1 MRKTN
6 LKSARL
12 LQFLIPFT
20 FFLTVSSCSLFL
32 SAPSLPAR
40 HALVIGIADYQ
51 STRINDL
58 FYTDDD
64 AMSMADL
71 LAAQGW
77 DVEETLIDSDAS
89 KAGIIS
95 AIQNLLESV
104 PKGDYALI
112 YYSGHGTE
120 SNGTSYL
127 VPYDYDINSNSK
139 LISEDELAALF
150 SSYAKTDNLIFIA
163 DSCFSGGFIPDTEV
177 LDAVPSDYSASRF
190 STKEAFPFFAFKNLA
205 ALVQNNA
212 DSDGTLV
219 PMVISAAGSL
229 EFSYEDFRPE
239 AYNYLKLYQHGIFTY
254 FFLKAAYFGDVNR
267 DGFVT
272 ATEAYHYA
280 TSSIAKEWNRKYGTW
295 GWDFYPHIS
304 GGLRDIVLFSNKP

>member
-1 MRKTN
+1 MRKSI
-6 LKSARL
+6 LRAAGL
-12 LQFLIPFT
+12 LQFLILFT
-20 FFLTVSSCSLFL
+20 FFLAVSSCSLFL

-64 AMSMADL
+64 ARSMADL
-71 LAAQGW
+71 LSSKGW
-77 DVEETLIDSDAS
+77 DVEEPLIDSDAS
-89 KAGIIS
+89 KAGIIT
-95 AIQNLLESV
+95 AIRNLLESV
-104 PKGDYALI
+104 PKGEYALI
-112 YYSGHGTE
+112 YYSGHGVE

-127 VPYDYDINSNSK
+127 VPYDYDLSSNSK
-139 LISEDELAALF
+139 LISEDELANLF

-205 ALVQNNA
+205 VLVQNNA
-212 DSDGTLV
+212 DSDGSLV

-229 EFSYEDFRPE
+229 EFSYEIYKDYPP
-239 AYNYLKLYQHGIFTY
+239 NSKLYEHGIFTY
-254 FFLKAAYFGDVNR
+254 FFIEAADHADRNG

-272 ATEAYHYA
+272 ATEAYEYA
-280 TSSIAKEWNRKYGTW
+280 ASKISKEWNKIHSVSNM
-295 GWDFYPHIS
+295 DFYPHIS
-304 GGLRDIVLFSNKP
+304 GGLRDIVLFSTKP